1 MRDIEAKA
9 GYPDD
14 DDLAQAILLAEA
26 CHEAAA
32 LDVDDLAWRFWVWGE
47 ENGLGMGRA
56 TGMTLAHYGGSYPR
70 RYGSRTARRRGP
82 ARPDFQ
88 SAREP
93 VGLPALEASRA
104 AWEDSGGKAAG
115 NGAVMRCAP
124 VAIRWR
130 HDDAA
135 LVRNTAVS
143 AVATHWDPRCI
154 WSAVFVN
161 LAIAS
166 LLREPPDGT
175 LRLVER
181 AERTRQTLG
190 DALTPFG
197 VDAPVPARVI
207 KALDITDITAP
218 EEIGLD
224 GWDMGF
230 TLKAMQV
237 ALWCADRAA
246 DFEEALIAVVNAG
259 GDTDTN
265 GAVAGAVLGARFGL
279 DAIPRRWRDQVAEL
293 RADREAMEVWADRLM
308 A

>member
-1 MRDIEAKA
+1 M
-9 GYPDD
+9 
-14 DDLAQAILLAEA
+14 
-26 CHEAAA
+26 
-32 LDVDDLAWRFWVWGE
+32 
-47 ENGLGMGRA
+47 
-56 TGMTLAHYGGSYPR
+56 
-70 RYGSRTARRRGP
+70 
-82 ARPDFQ
+82 
-88 SAREP
+88 
-93 VGLPALEASRA
+93 
-104 AWEDSGGKAAG
+104 
-115 NGAVMRCAP
+115 
-124 VAIRWR
+124 
-130 HDDAA
+130 
-135 LVRNTAVS
+135 
-143 AVATHWDPRCI
+143 
-154 WSAVFVN
+154 N